1 MDPNANPALSAFVA
15 AIGDGANFAQLRIQ
29 RAGPR
34 FELRHVEDADAATDA
49 LRNVSVSDLRGIAM
63 ETSDGVFR
71 PLKSAPSLKRGW
83 RCEISDVAKLDLAI
97 GHLYPGGVTDWHAR
111 NDPAKATGYRDF
123 TARQTGMYRITTFLD
138 AGSAPPVIAAC
149 CDDRFCLKNRRWT
162 YDGVADEPAGD
173 LDLPCLEPCP
183 LLLEFARKAVRI
195 SQEPTEG
202 LEFSASE
209 LESLLA
215 ALAGPGSVEPPREAD
230 FADPRNSRRLALL
243 KQRLVLAR
251 EKLREQPEQ

>member
-1 MDPNANPALSAFVA
+1 MDPNANLALSAFVA
-15 AIGDGANFAQLRIQ
+15 AIGNGANFAQLQIQ
-29 RAGPR
+29 SAGPR
-34 FELRHVEDADAATDA
+34 FELRHVEDAEAEPDA
-49 LRNVSVSDLRGIAM
+49 LRKVSVSDLRGIAM
-63 ETSDGVFR
+63 ETAAGAFR

-83 RCEISDVAKLDLAI
+83 RCEVTDIGTLELAI
-97 GHLYPGGVTDWHAR
+97 RHLYPGGITDWHAR
-111 NDPAKATGYRDF
+111 NDPTRATSYRDF

-138 AGSAPPVIAAC
+138 TDSAPPVISAC
-149 CDDRFCLKNRRWT
+149 CDDRFCLKTRLWT
-162 YDGVADEPAGD
+162 YDGVADEPAGE

-202 LEFSASE
+202 LELTASE

-215 ALAGPGSVEPPREAD
+215 ALAGPESVDPAREAD

-243 KQRLVLAR
+243 KQRLILAR